1 MTTTAEKEY
10 IISILAKNN
19 PGVLLRIS
27 GLFSRR
33 CYNILSIVAAQTENT
48 EYSRILIV
56 VQGDDRIVRQVD
68 KQVSKLVDIE
78 QVDVLDPKSA
88 VVREHLLIKVERTMQ
103 NSEKLVEMAN
113 VFHANI
119 LSVEANT
126 MILELTGDATTI
138 NSFIEL
144 YNPYHVL
151 KILRTGAMAMPKC
164 SNNPA
169 CRRSPTGCIRLH
181 PESQPTI
188 GPVAKPGRNFDD

>member
-1 MTTTAEKEY
+1 M
-10 IISILAKNN
+10 
-19 PGVLLRIS
+19 
-27 GLFSRR
+27 
-33 CYNILSIVAAQTENT
+33 
-48 EYSRILIV
+48 IV

-138 NSFIEL
+138 NSLHRNSI
-144 YNPYHVL
+144 
-151 KILRTGAMAMPKC
+151 IRTACAEDTCALAQWRCQNDRIIPPVGVPHRVHT
-164 SNNPA
+164 PA
-169 CRRSPTGCIRLH
+169 SGKPTNDRAGGK
-181 PESQPTI
+181 T
-188 GPVAKPGRNFDD
+188 GPQF

>member
-1 MTTTAEKEY
+1 MTNTAEKEY

-19 PGVLLRIS
+19 PGVLLRIA

-78 QVDVLDPKSA
+78 QVDVLDPKNA
-88 VVREHLLIKVERTMQ
+88 VVREHLLIKVERTLQ

-113 VFHANI
+113 VFHANV
-119 LSVEANT
+119 LSVETNA

-144 YNPYHVL
+144 YSPYHVL
-151 KILRTGAMAMPKC
+151 KILRTGAMAMPK
-164 SNNPA
+164 
-169 CRRSPTGCIRLH
+169 
-181 PESQPTI
+181 
-188 GPVAKPGRNFDD
+188 

>member
-88 VVREHLLIKVERTMQ
+88 VVREHLLIKVELTMQ

-151 KILRTGAMAMPKC
+151 KILRTGAMAMPK
-164 SNNPA
+164 
-169 CRRSPTGCIRLH
+169 
-181 PESQPTI
+181 
-188 GPVAKPGRNFDD
+188 

>member
-1 MTTTAEKEY
+1 MQEANEKEY
-10 IISILAKNN
+10 VLSVLARNN

-56 VQGDDRIVRQVD
+56 VSGDDRIVRQVD
-68 KQVSKLVDIE
+68 KQLCKLEDIE
-78 QVDVLDPKSA
+78 EVSVLDREKA
-88 VVREHLLIKVERTMQ
+88 VVREHLLLKVERTLK
-103 NSEKLVEMAN
+103 NSEHLVRIAD

-119 LSVEANT
+119 LNAASDS
-126 MILELTGDATTI
+126 MIVELTGDAQTI

-151 KILRTGAMAMPKC
+151 KILRTGSMAMA
-164 SNNPA
+164 
-169 CRRSPTGCIRLH
+169 
-181 PESQPTI
+181 
-188 GPVAKPGRNFDD
+188 VD

>member
-1 MTTTAEKEY
+1 MAYPVEREY
-10 IISILAKNN
+10 IISILAKNK
-19 PGVLLRIS
+19 PGALLRIS

-56 VQGDDRIVRQVD
+56 VKGDDRIVRQVD

-78 QVDVLDPKSA
+78 QVDIVDPNAS
-88 VVREHLLIKVERTMQ
+88 VVREHLLIKVERTVQ

-113 VFHANI
+113 VFRANI
-119 LSVEANT
+119 LSVEAT
-126 MILELTGDATTI
+126 SMILELTGDATTI

-151 KILRTGAMAMPKC
+151 KILRTGAMAMPK
-164 SNNPA
+164 
-169 CRRSPTGCIRLH
+169 
-181 PESQPTI
+181 
-188 GPVAKPGRNFDD
+188 

>member
-1 MTTTAEKEY
+1 MTNTAEKEY

-19 PGVLLRIS
+19 PGVLLRIA

-78 QVDVLDPKSA
+78 QVDVLDPKNA
-88 VVREHLLIKVERTMQ
+88 VVREHLLIKVERTLQ

-113 VFHANI
+113 VFHANV
-119 LSVEANT
+119 LSVETNT

-144 YNPYHVL
+144 YSPYH
-151 KILRTGAMAMPKC
+151 
-164 SNNPA
+164 
-169 CRRSPTGCIRLH
+169 
-181 PESQPTI
+181 
-188 GPVAKPGRNFDD
+188 F

>member
-1 MTTTAEKEY
+1 MTNTAEKEY

-19 PGVLLRIS
+19 PGVLLRIA

-48 EYSRILIV
+48 EYSRLLIV

-68 KQVSKLVDIE
+68 KQGSKLVDIE
-78 QVDVLDPKSA
+78 QVDVLDPKNA
-88 VVREHLLIKVERTMQ
+88 VVREHLLIKVERTLQ

-113 VFHANI
+113 VFHANV
-119 LSVEANT
+119 LSVETNT

-144 YNPYHVL
+144 YSPYHVL
-151 KILRTGAMAMPKC
+151 KILRTGAMAMPK
-164 SNNPA
+164 
-169 CRRSPTGCIRLH
+169 
-181 PESQPTI
+181 
-188 GPVAKPGRNFDD
+188 